1 VLTRFYYSRI
11 YTMSSAISAI
21 NIASLWFSPDWTI
34 TISPWYTVEHGDF
47 AVANCGVSLCVIGK
61 LISRWTTMIAVD
73 HRGLGGSRWN
83 TGKCEWTCIFRYC
96 RPYNF
101 CKVLECFVT
110 FVYIV
115 TWLLTIVIIF
125 YCLPSFQN
133 HLTCR
138 TSSVMYFMFCFYSF
152 CVKIYLLF
160 I

>member
-1 VLTRFYYSRI
+1 MSPWSTLRLARFLRS
-11 YTMSSAISAI
+11 TTLPS
-21 NIASLWFSPDWTI
+21 WTI
-34 TISPWYTVEHGDF
+34 FRERGKSPRSE
-47 AVANCGVSLCVIGK
+47 GVSIMIDRVESGWTLRALSGNRSHGG
-61 LISRWTTMIAVD
+61 SRWTTEIAVD